1 MNNAFREK
9 LTVVFV
15 FISFYLFS
23 RAVAEAV
30 KFIAYN
36 IMGFYSYRLNSFFE
50 KSWLIL
56 SLLLISFFI
65 FFFLR
70 KMHLK
75 SYVKIYTVVFVVFLA
90 KFLLFANSLF
100 RQFNVSHRN
109 SDFYFLLFTEV
120 LVLVF
125 LLVCLTNI
133 KKIVSFINSLK
144 AKACSIH

>member
-9 LTVVFV
+9 LAVVLV

-23 RAVAEAV
+23 CAVAEAV
-30 KFIAYN
+30 RFIAYN
-36 IMGFYSYRLNSFFE
+36 ITGFYNYRINSFFD

-56 SLLLISFFI
+56 SLLSVSFLI

-75 SYVKIYTVVFVVFLA
+75 SYVKIYAVVFVVFLA

-100 RQFNVSHRN
+100 RQFNVSHRS
-109 SDFYFLLFTEV
+109 SDFYFLLFIEV
-120 LVLVF
+120 LVLLF
-125 LLVCLTNI
+125 LLVCLKNI
-133 KKIVSFINSLK
+133 KKIVSFINILK